1 MISPVE
7 CKEHVGGK
15 SHLVLQREALE
26 VENEANFEIRTWSKE
41 SIMSKVMWRKTTA
54 GWPLKRGGLSC
65 ISNFGNLVK

>member
-7 CKEHVGGK
+7 CKEHVRGK

-26 VENEANFEIRTWSKE
+26 VENDEIKTWSKE